1 VLPEIKQ
8 LLEDYADLFQTPTIL
23 PPQRQFD
30 HHIQLMPGAQ
40 PMNIRPYR
48 YSPAQK
54 DEIESQLSEIL
65 KNGIIKP
72 SARLYASPVLLV
84 RKKGWVMEVLCRL

>member
-1 VLPEIKQ
+1 
-8 LLEDYADLFQTPTIL
+8 
-23 PPQRQFD
+23 
-30 HHIQLMPGAQ
+30 
-40 PMNIRPYR
+40 MNIRPYR

-84 RKKGWVMEVLCRL
+84 RKKGWVIEVLCRL